1 MVLLLHLLRRLL
13 EYLGWPP
20 EQVRAGRGGGALPR
34 VGDGGRVPAG
44 GTAAC
49 PGGSAPLVRSCLGAW
64 AVPWFSCLHSV
75 LRRQAAFL
83 ETRVLGGSRAVGAR
97 LSSVILSGG
106 SVQQLCA
113 ALRRYQ
119 AKVISVCQRKEYG
132 STRSVVRRLGTIL
145 SLEPYPRPYFQFV
158 HHLSPLDHDEQ
169 SMVPIPVAPSLAD
182 VLWVAHEE
190 GQPFA
195 RFRTELW
202 RKEKSTAYRDLHP
215 SIDSIPSISKTSTRK
230 DSLVDQAA
238 LQKISALEEEL
249 TFLRTQI
256 AAIVAAQTLG
266 SIPAQPFRTFSI
278 PDGSYPVPTMTST
291 PLSVSHNHFAI
302 PSPPPLP
309 SAAPSGVDASN
320 SAIELIKQRRAARN
334 SASTTGD
341 SADPQRM
348 KNIPSMMDVL
358 KDLNK
363 VQLRAIE
370 RSPGGTPVSK
380 PKKRRSSDWDPVA
393 LLTHALKQKFAHKY
407 EDEDDSLDK
416 ENRSFDSSP
425 FSSPEI
431 PVIGRCSLKTSANS
445 SLVRTDKVK
454 QVSVWKVRPHI

>member
-1 MVLLLHLLRRLL
+1 MALLLHLVRSLL

-20 EQVRAGRGGGALPR
+20 EQVRAGRGWGA
-34 VGDGGRVPAG
+34 
-44 GTAAC
+44 
-49 PGGSAPLVRSCLGAW
+49 
-64 AVPWFSCLHSV
+64 
-75 LRRQAAFL
+75 
-83 ETRVLGGSRAVGAR
+83 
-97 LSSVILSGG
+97 
-106 SVQQLCA
+106 
-113 ALRRYQ
+113 
-119 AKVISVCQRKEYG
+119 KEYG

-145 SLEPYPRPYFQFV
+145 SLEPYPRPYFQVSDLWLYISFN
-158 HHLSPLDHDEQ
+158 S
-169 SMVPIPVAPSLAD
+169 PSLAD
-182 VLWVAHEE
+182 VLWVACDE
-190 GQPFA
+190 GQAFA

-202 RKEKSTAYRDLHP
+202 RKEKNTAYCDLHP
-215 SIDSIPSISKTSTRK
+215 STDSIPSVSKTTSQK
-230 DSLVDQAA
+230 GSLVHQAA

-256 AAIVAAQTLG
+256 ATIVAAQTLG
-266 SIPAQPFRTFSI
+266 SIPSRKPFCFFSWLRSLLYY
-278 PDGSYPVPTMTST
+278 GSYPVPTMTST

-309 SAAPSGVDASN
+309 SVAPSGVDASN

-334 SASTTGD
+334 STSTTSD
-341 SADPQRM
+341 SADPQM
-348 KNIPSMMDVL
+348 KNVPSMMDVL

-363 VQLRAIE
+363 VQLRATE

-407 EDEDDSLDK
+407 EEEDDSLDK

-431 PVIGRCSLKTSANS
+431 PLVCFAHLSMVQPS
-445 SLVRTDKVK
+445 SHYHCYHKPLN
-454 QVSVWKVRPHI
+454 HIS